1 MRYELFWCDAFHC
14 YRFGHY
20 AISRNLLREKDTRIL
35 NTTRYINYRR
45 YIGITCKNRGFS
57 INFNLSRSHFFSA
70 SVARLGAR
78 HSITKTG
85 GQRTLYIL
93 LTLRS
98 PLSPRDWKASLSN
111 KIISLSCGKFILL
124 LVFNVYHIL
133 PFQLYLHQRLSIVL
147 VGSKPKFH
155 QRNKRLPLCS
165 YSISPH
171 QRNIIRAN
179 F

>member
-111 KIISLSCGKFILL
+111 KIISLSCGKLSCFLYSTCIIFCLFSYTYISVSLLYL
-124 LVFNVYHIL
+124 LVANRNFINGTNVCPCVPI
-133 PFQLYLHQRLSIVL
+133 RLVL
-147 VGSKPKFH
+147 ING
-155 QRNKRLPLCS
+155 
-165 YSISPH
+165 I
-171 QRNIIRAN
+171 
-179 F
+179 